1 MLLKSEEREKLKQN
15 KDLGDAEQISGND
28 PSDALQ
34 ALAGGAGQPIIEKRE
49 ILDLNDALFQNQAH
63 MQMGELDEE
72 V

>member
-1 MLLKSEEREKLKQN
+1 MTEKLQM
-15 KDLGDAEQISGND
+15 
-28 PSDALQ
+28 
-34 ALAGGAGQPIIEKRE
+34 LAGGGGPIIEKRE